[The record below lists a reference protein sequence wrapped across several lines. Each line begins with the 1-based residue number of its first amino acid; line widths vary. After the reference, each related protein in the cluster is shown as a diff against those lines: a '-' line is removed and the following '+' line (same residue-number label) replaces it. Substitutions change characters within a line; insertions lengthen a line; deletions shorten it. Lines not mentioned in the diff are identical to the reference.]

1 MVVSAVLAATHIGEL
16 MQSFS
21 RAVRAALAATTLVAG
36 TLVAVP
42 SAVADDSYQRGPD
55 PTVDSIEAPLGS
67 FEIGTAVVTRAAAE
81 GFGGGTVYY
90 PVDTS
95 EGTFG
100 AVAVSPGYRSSQA
113 AVAWLGPRL
122 ASQGFVVVT
131 IDTLRLSDSPDR
143 RGDQLL
149 AALDYLRRTELADRI
164 DPGRLAVMGH
174 SMGGGGSLEAAKDY
188 PALQAAIPLAAWN
201 TDKSFPEVT
210 TPTLVIGAEDD
221 SIAPVRSHSER
232 FYESL
237 PADGDKAYLELR
249 DASHSVPTADSTIIA
264 RYSLSWLKRY
274 VDDDER
280 YAQFLCPPPVPD
292 QLISEYRST
301 CD

>member
-1 MVVSAVLAATHIGEL
+1 

-55 PTVDSIEAPLGS
+55 PTVESIEAARGS
-67 FEIGTAVVTRAAAE
+67 FEIRAAVVTRAAAE

-95 EGTFG
+95 EGAFG

-113 AVAWLGPRL
+113 AIAWLGPRL
-122 ASQGFVVVT
+122 ASQGFVVFT
-131 IDTLRLSDSPDR
+131 IDTLRPADSPAR
-143 RGDQLL
+143 RGDQLR
-149 AALDYLRRTELADRI
+149 AALDQLQRTELANRI
-164 DPGRLAVMGH
+164 DPDRLAVMGH
-174 SMGGGGSLEAAKDY
+174 SMGGGGSLEAAKDD
-188 PALQAAIPLAAWN
+188 PALQAAIPLTPWN

-210 TPTLVIGAEDD
+210 TPTLIMGAEDD
-221 SIAPVRSHSER
+221 TIARVRSHSER

-249 DASHSVPTADSTIIA
+249 DASHSVPTTDSTVIA

-280 YAQFLCPPPVPD
+280 YTQFLCPAPAVD
-292 QLISEYRST
+292 TELSEVRTT

>member
-1 MVVSAVLAATHIGEL
+1 
-16 MQSFS
+16 MQSLS
-21 RAVRAALAATTLVAG
+21 RALRAALAATVLTTG
-36 TLVAVP
+36 TFAAVP
-42 SAVADDSYQRGPD
+42 AAVAADDFQRGPD
-55 PTVDSIEAPLGS
+55 PTEESIEAPRGT
-67 FEIGTAVVTRAAAE
+67 FEIEVAVVPRATAE

-90 PVDTS
+90 PTDTS

-113 AVAWLGPRL
+113 AIAWLGPRL

-131 IDTLRLSDSPDR
+131 IDTMRPADSPAR

-149 AALDYLRRTELADRI
+149 AALDHLQDSELVDRI
-164 DPGRLAVMGH
+164 DPDRLAVMGH
-174 SMGGGGSLEAAKDY
+174 SMGGGGSLEAAKEY
-188 PALQAAIPLAAWN
+188 PALQAVIPMTPWSS
-201 TDKSFPEVT
+201 DKTFPEVSA
-210 TPTLVIGAEDD
+210 PTLIVGAEDD
-221 SIAPVRSHSER
+221 RIARVRSHAEPL
-232 FYESL
+232 YESL

-249 DASHSVPTADSTIIA
+249 DASHSAPSAPHTAIA

-280 YAQFLCPPPVPD
+280 YAQFLCPAPAVD
-292 QLISEYRST
+292 DDLSEVRTT

>member
-55 PTVDSIEAPLGS
+55 PTVESIEAPRGT

-113 AVAWLGPRL
+113 AVAWLGP
-122 ASQGFVVVT
+122 
-131 IDTLRLSDSPDR
+131 
-143 RGDQLL
+143 LL

-221 SIAPVRSHSER
+221 NIAPVRSHSER

-280 YAQFLCPPPVPD
+280 YTQFLCPPPVPD

-301 CD
+301 CG

>member
-1 MVVSAVLAATHIGEL
+1 

-42 SAVADDSYQRGPD
+42 AATATTDDGYQRGPD
-55 PTVDSIEAPLGS
+55 PTAESIAAPRGS
-67 FEIGTAVVTRAAAE
+67 FEIAAAVVTRAAAD
-81 GFGGGTVYY
+81 GYGGGTVYY
-90 PVDTS
+90 PTDTS

-100 AVAVSPGYRSSQA
+100 AVAVSPGYSSTQA

-122 ASQGFVVVT
+122 ASQGFVVFT
-131 IDTLRLSDSPDR
+131 IDTLSTGDSPAR

-149 AALDYLRRTELADRI
+149 AALDQLQRTELADRI

-174 SMGGGGSLEAAKDY
+174 SMGGGGSLEAAKDR
-188 PALQAAIPLAAWN
+188 PELQAVVPLTPWN
-201 TDKSFPEVT
+201 TDKTFPEVT
-210 TPTLVIGAEDD
+210 APTLIIGAEDD
-221 SIAPVRSHSER
+221 IIAPVRSHSER
-232 FYESL
+232 FYDSL
-237 PADGDKAYLELR
+237 PVDSDKAYLELR
-249 DASHSVPTADSTIIA
+249 DASHSAPSAPSTTVA
-264 RYSLSWLKRY
+264 KYSLSWLKRY

-280 YAQFLCPPPVPD
+280 YAQFLCPAPVVD
-292 QLISEYRST
+292 TELSEVRTT

>member
-1 MVVSAVLAATHIGEL
+1 

-21 RAVRAALAATTLVAG
+21 RAVRAALAATVLTAG
-36 TLVAVP
+36 TLTAAP
-42 SAVADDSYQRGPD
+42 AAVAGDSYQRGPD
-55 PTVDSIEAPLGS
+55 PTAQSIEAPLGT
-67 FEIGTAVVTRAAAE
+67 FEVGVRVILRADAD

-90 PVDTS
+90 PTDTS

-113 AVAWLGPRL
+113 AIAWLGPRL
-122 ASQGFVVVT
+122 ASQGFVVLT
-131 IDTLRLSDSPDR
+131 IDTLRPADSPTR

-149 AALDYLRRTELADRI
+149 AALGHLLQDTAVADRV

-174 SMGGGGSLEAAKDY
+174 SMGGGGSLEAAKEY
-188 PALQAAIPLAAWN
+188 PALQAVIPMAPWSP
-201 TDKSFPEVT
+201 DKTFPEVT
-210 TPTLVIGAEDD
+210 SPTLVIGAEDD
-221 SIAPVRSHSER
+221 RVARVRSHAEPL
-232 FYESL
+232 YESL

-249 DASHSVPTADSTIIA
+249 DASHSAPSSPDTTIA
-264 RYSLSWLKRY
+264 KYSLSWLKRY

-280 YAQFLCPPPVPD
+280 YTQFLCPAPVVD
-292 QLISEYRST
+292 AELSEVRST

>member
-1 MVVSAVLAATHIGEL
+1 

-21 RAVRAALAATTLVAG
+21 RAVRATLAATTLVAG

-42 SAVADDSYQRGPD
+42 SAVAVDDDYQRGPD
-55 PTVDSIEAPLGS
+55 PTVESIEAARGT

-90 PVDTS
+90 PTDTS

-122 ASQGFVVVT
+122 ASQGFVVFT
-131 IDTLRLSDSPDR
+131 IDTLRPADSPAR
-143 RGDQLL
+143 RGDQLR
-149 AALDYLRRTELADRI
+149 AALDYLQRTGLADRI
-164 DPGRLAVMGH
+164 DPDRLAVMGH
-174 SMGGGGSLEAAKDY
+174 SMGGGGSLEAAEDD
-188 PALQAAIPLAAWN
+188 PALQAAIPLAPWN
-201 TDKSFPEVT
+201 TDKSFPAVT
-210 TPTLVIGAEDD
+210 TPTLIIGAEDD
-221 SIAPVRSHSER
+221 NIAPVRSHSER

-249 DASHSVPTADSTIIA
+249 DASHSVPTADSTTIA

-280 YAQFLCPPPVPD
+280 YTQFLCPPPVPD
-292 QLISEYRST
+292 QLIGEYRST
-301 CD
+301 CR